1 MNKINTR
8 SIVNEIYSHVIDVTI
23 ESLRKYFGK
32 KKKISSRFDILGE
45 LKSRWKARLNCL
57 FYSLEGSWIRFQ
69 EIGSKINEFP
79 KKSESNDMSISIY
92 NFPLVCN
99 LSWDLLTNLYPPLHK
114 ISGFKSWI
122 WNCLVS
128 QIINEGVFPCQSFKL
143 KLKKRNNNIIFS
155 NQLENKIHTSYQKNF
170 YDKYSD
176 FLVRG
181 FNFYENVEMNLQV
194 QKKMNKK
201 NKEILLTDEID
212 SLESNIDED
221 SYSNENEETEEKI
234 PKNFI
239 LAITEKVYRRNTK
252 WRIILKDGI
261 LHMNEKDFL
270 FNSCKCE
277 FFW

>member
-1 MNKINTR
+1 MNKTTTR
-8 SIVNEIYSHVIDVTI
+8 SIVNEVYSHVIDVTI
-23 ESLRKYFGK
+23 ESLKKYLDK
-32 KKKISSRFDILGE
+32 NKKISSRFNILGE
-45 LKSRWKARLNCL
+45 LKSRWKVRINCL
-57 FYSLEGSWIRFQ
+57 FYSLEGSWVRFQ
-69 EIGSKINEFP
+69 EIGSKLNEFP
-79 KKSESNDMSISIY
+79 KKSESSEVPFSIH

-99 LSWDLLTNLYPPLHK
+99 LSWDLLQNLYSPLQK
-114 ISGFKSWI
+114 ISGFKSWV

-143 KLKKRNNNIIFS
+143 KIKKKNNNLLFPKLS
-155 NQLENKIHTSYQKNF
+155 KNKIYTNYEKNF

-176 FLVRG
+176 FVVKG
-181 FNFYENVEMNLQV
+181 FNFYENSEMSLQV

-201 NKEILLTDEID
+201 NKEILLADGFD
-212 SLESNIDED
+212 SLESDLYDD
-221 SYSNENEETEEKI
+221 SGSNEIGEEEEKT